1 MIDRPPFH
9 SPAVFPPASP
19 RSSDDVAS
27 VRDKLLDDAL
37 LWIAAVSVPAV
48 SLSLARVATMGW
60 RPLFLGQIAM
70 LSMIWGAWLLRHR
83 LAYALRIGALLVI
96 LAVAGVSG
104 YMQLGILAPS
114 GQFLLLF
121 LFLTALFLDGAAVF
135 RIGFVIAAVLG
146 FVGWGVVSGVLE
158 PGVDYS
164 TFGHDPRNWLLTIYI
179 VVFYGGA
186 VAFLGWRMLLELN
199 RSQHALQ
206 AANAELTRRALD
218 VEAANRVKGEI
229 LSNLSHEFR
238 TPLNCIIG
246 MADLLRDGEKDAER
260 QTWLTELHASA
271 ENLQAMLNRMVD
283 FASLESE
290 SARLMHS
297 EFVLREIV
305 EVPLRKVRARAEK
318 KGLAVAASFGPGVPD
333 AVLSDA
339 RRLQQLLGE
348 LLDNAVNFTTEG
360 AISLVLSVA
369 PVPVDAGHAW
379 IRFEIG
385 DTGCGI
391 AHDERQK
398 IFEAFHQAD
407 GSATRRVGGSGL
419 GLAIARRITQLLG
432 GRIALE
438 SGPGGSVFAAIIPL
452 QLPAVG

>member
-1 MIDRPPFH
+1 MIPNI
-9 SPAVFPPASP
+9 
-19 RSSDDVAS
+19 SDDVAGL
-27 VRDKLLDDAL
+27 RDKLLDDAL

-48 SLSLARVATMGW
+48 SLSLSRVFTMGW
-60 RPLFLGQIAM
+60 RPLFLGQILM
-70 LSMIWGAWLLRHR
+70 LSMIWGAWLLRRR

-135 RIGFVIAAVLG
+135 RIGFVIAAVLV
-146 FVGWGVVSGVLE
+146 FVAWGVVSGVLD
-158 PGVDYS
+158 PHVDYS

-199 RSQHALQ
+199 KSQRALQ
-206 AANAELTRRALD
+206 AANVELTRRALD
-218 VEAANRVKGEI
+218 IEAANRVKGEI

-238 TPLNCIIG
+238 TPLNGIIG
-246 MADLLRDGEKDAER
+246 MADLLRDGERDADR
-260 QTWLTELHASA
+260 QTWLAELHASA
-271 ENLQAMLNRMVD
+271 ENLQGMLARMVD

-290 SARLMHS
+290 NAQLRHN

-305 EVPLRKVRARAEK
+305 EVPLRKARARAGE

-333 AVLSDA
+333 AVLADA

-348 LLDNAVNFTTEG
+348 LLDNAVNFTVEG
-360 AISLVLSVA
+360 SISLDLSIA
-369 PVPVDAGHAW
+369 PVPVEAGRAW
-379 IRFEIG
+379 IRFEVA

-391 AHDERQK
+391 ASDERQK

-407 GSATRRVGGSGL
+407 GSATRRVGGNGL
-419 GLAIARRITQLLG
+419 GLAIARRVAQLLG
-432 GRIALE
+432 GRIALD
-438 SGPGGSVFAAIIPL
+438 SGPAGSVFAAIIPL
-452 QLPAVG
+452 ELPAVG

>member
-1 MIDRPPFH
+1 VIPNI
-9 SPAVFPPASP
+9 
-19 RSSDDVAS
+19 SDDVAGL
-27 VRDKLLDDAL
+27 RDKLLDDAL

-48 SLSLARVATMGW
+48 SLSLSRVFTMGW
-60 RPLFLGQIAM
+60 RPLFLGQILM
-70 LSMIWGAWLLRHR
+70 LSMIWGAWLLRRR

-135 RIGFVIAAVLG
+135 RIGFVIAAVLV
-146 FVGWGVVSGVLE
+146 FVAWGVVSGVLD
-158 PGVDYS
+158 PHVDYS

-199 RSQHALQ
+199 KSQRALQ
-206 AANAELTRRALD
+206 AANVELTRRALD
-218 VEAANRVKGEI
+218 IEAANRVKGEI

-238 TPLNCIIG
+238 TPLNGIIG
-246 MADLLRDGEKDAER
+246 MADLLRDGERDADR
-260 QTWLTELHASA
+260 QTWLAELHASA
-271 ENLQAMLNRMVD
+271 ENLQGMLARMVD

-290 SARLMHS
+290 TAQLKHS

-305 EVPLRKVRARAEK
+305 EVTLRKARARAGE

-333 AVLSDA
+333 AVLADA

-348 LLDNAVNFTTEG
+348 LLDNAVNFTVEG
-360 AISLVLSVA
+360 SISLDLSIA
-369 PVPVDAGHAW
+369 PVPVEAGRAW
-379 IRFEIG
+379 IRFEVA

-391 AHDERQK
+391 APDERQK

-407 GSATRRVGGSGL
+407 GSATRRVGGNGL
-419 GLAIARRITQLLG
+419 GLAIARRVAQLLG
-432 GRIALE
+432 GRIALD
-438 SGPGGSVFAAIIPL
+438 SGPAGSVFAAIIPL
-452 QLPAVG
+452 ELPAVG

>member
-1 MIDRPPFH
+1 MIPNI
-9 SPAVFPPASP
+9 
-19 RSSDDVAS
+19 SDDVAGL
-27 VRDKLLDDAL
+27 RDKLLDDAL

-48 SLSLARVATMGW
+48 SLSLSRVFTMGW
-60 RPLFLGQIAM
+60 RPLFLGQILM
-70 LSMIWGAWLLRHR
+70 LSMIWGAWLLRRR

-135 RIGFVIAAVLG
+135 RIGFVIAAVLV
-146 FVGWGVVSGVLE
+146 FVAWGVVSGVLD
-158 PGVDYS
+158 PHVDYS

-199 RSQHALQ
+199 KSQRALQ
-206 AANAELTRRALD
+206 AANVELTRRALD

-238 TPLNCIIG
+238 TPLNGIIG
-246 MADLLRDGEKDAER
+246 MADLLRDGERDADR
-260 QTWLTELHASA
+260 QAWLAELHASA
-271 ENLQAMLNRMVD
+271 ENLQGMLARMVD

-290 SARLMHS
+290 NAQLRHN

-305 EVPLRKVRARAEK
+305 EVPLRKARARAGE

-333 AVLSDA
+333 AVLADA

-348 LLDNAVNFTTEG
+348 LLDNAVNFTVEG
-360 AISLVLSVA
+360 SISLDLSIA
-369 PVPVDAGHAW
+369 PVPVEAGRAW
-379 IRFEIG
+379 IRFEVA

-391 AHDERQK
+391 APDERQK

-407 GSATRRVGGSGL
+407 GSATRRVGGNGL
-419 GLAIARRITQLLG
+419 GLAIARRVAQLLG
-432 GRIALE
+432 GRIALD
-438 SGPGGSVFAAIIPL
+438 SGPAGSVFAAIIPL
-452 QLPAVG
+452 ELPAVG

>member
-1 MIDRPPFH
+1 MIPNI
-9 SPAVFPPASP
+9 
-19 RSSDDVAS
+19 SDDVAGL
-27 VRDKLLDDAL
+27 RDKLLDDAL

-48 SLSLARVATMGW
+48 SLSLSRVFTMGW
-60 RPLFLGQIAM
+60 RPLFLGQILM
-70 LSMIWGAWLLRHR
+70 LSMIWGAWLLRRR

-121 LFLTALFLDGAAVF
+121 LFLIALFLDGAAVF
-135 RIGFVIAAVLG
+135 RIGFVIAAVLV
-146 FVGWGVVSGVLE
+146 FVAWGVVSGVLD
-158 PGVDYS
+158 PHVDYS

-199 RSQHALQ
+199 KSQRALQ
-206 AANAELTRRALD
+206 AANVELTRRALD
-218 VEAANRVKGEI
+218 IEAANRVKGEI

-238 TPLNCIIG
+238 TPLNGIIG
-246 MADLLRDGEKDAER
+246 MADLLRDGERDADR
-260 QTWLTELHASA
+260 QTWLAELHASA
-271 ENLQAMLNRMVD
+271 ENLQGMLARMVD

-290 SARLMHS
+290 TAQLKHS

-305 EVPLRKVRARAEK
+305 EVTLRKARARAGE

-333 AVLSDA
+333 AVLADA

-348 LLDNAVNFTTEG
+348 LLDNAVNFTVEG
-360 AISLVLSVA
+360 SISLDLSIA
-369 PVPVDAGHAW
+369 PVPVEAGRAW
-379 IRFEIG
+379 IRFEVA

-391 AHDERQK
+391 APDERQK

-407 GSATRRVGGSGL
+407 GSATRRVGGNGL
-419 GLAIARRITQLLG
+419 GLAIARRVAQLLG
-432 GRIALE
+432 GRIALD
-438 SGPGGSVFAAIIPL
+438 SGPAGSVFAAIIPL
-452 QLPAVG
+452 ELPAVG

>member
-1 MIDRPPFH
+1 MIPNI
-9 SPAVFPPASP
+9 
-19 RSSDDVAS
+19 SDDVAGL
-27 VRDKLLDDAL
+27 RDKLLDDAL

-48 SLSLARVATMGW
+48 SLSLSRVFTMGW
-60 RPLFLGQIAM
+60 RPLFLGQILM
-70 LSMIWGAWLLRHR
+70 LSMIWGAWLLRRR

-135 RIGFVIAAVLG
+135 RIGFVIAAVLV
-146 FVGWGVVSGVLE
+146 FVAWGVVSGVLD
-158 PGVDYS
+158 PHVDYS

-199 RSQHALQ
+199 KSQRALQ
-206 AANAELTRRALD
+206 AANVELTRRALD
-218 VEAANRVKGEI
+218 IEAANRVKGEI

-238 TPLNCIIG
+238 TPLNGIIG
-246 MADLLRDGEKDAER
+246 MADLLRDGERDADR
-260 QTWLTELHASA
+260 QAWLAELHASA
-271 ENLQAMLNRMVD
+271 ENLQGMLARMVD

-290 SARLMHS
+290 NAQLRHN

-305 EVPLRKVRARAEK
+305 EVPLRKARARAGE

-333 AVLSDA
+333 AVLADA

-348 LLDNAVNFTTEG
+348 LLDNAVNFTVEG
-360 AISLVLSVA
+360 SISLDLSIA
-369 PVPVDAGHAW
+369 PVPVEAGRAW
-379 IRFEIG
+379 IRFEVA

-391 AHDERQK
+391 ASDERQK

-407 GSATRRVGGSGL
+407 GSATRRVGGNGL
-419 GLAIARRITQLLG
+419 GLAIARRVAQLLG
-432 GRIALE
+432 GRIALD
-438 SGPGGSVFAAIIPL
+438 SGPAGSVFAAIIPL
-452 QLPAVG
+452 ELPAVG

>member
-1 MIDRPPFH
+1 MIPNI
-9 SPAVFPPASP
+9 
-19 RSSDDVAS
+19 SDDVAGL
-27 VRDKLLDDAL
+27 RDKLLDDAL

-48 SLSLARVATMGW
+48 SLSLSRVFTMGW
-60 RPLFLGQIAM
+60 RPLFLGQILM
-70 LSMIWGAWLLRHR
+70 LSMIWGAWLLRRR

-135 RIGFVIAAVLG
+135 RIGFVIAAVLV
-146 FVGWGVVSGVLE
+146 FVAWGVVSGVLD
-158 PGVDYS
+158 PHVDYS

-199 RSQHALQ
+199 KSQRALQ
-206 AANAELTRRALD
+206 AANVELTRRALD

-229 LSNLSHEFR
+229 LANLSHEFR
-238 TPLNCIIG
+238 TPLNGIIG
-246 MADLLRDGEKDAER
+246 MADLLRDGERDADR
-260 QTWLTELHASA
+260 QAWLAELHASA
-271 ENLQAMLNRMVD
+271 ENLQGMLARMVD

-290 SARLMHS
+290 NAQLRHN

-305 EVPLRKVRARAEK
+305 EVPLRKARARAGE

-333 AVLSDA
+333 AVLADA

-348 LLDNAVNFTTEG
+348 LLDNAVNFTVEG
-360 AISLVLSVA
+360 SISLDLSIA
-369 PVPVDAGHAW
+369 PVPVEAGRAW
-379 IRFEIG
+379 IRFEVA

-391 AHDERQK
+391 ASDERQK

-407 GSATRRVGGSGL
+407 GSATRRVGGNGL
-419 GLAIARRITQLLG
+419 GLAIARRVAQLLG
-432 GRIALE
+432 GRIALD
-438 SGPGGSVFAAIIPL
+438 SGPAGSVFAAIIPL
-452 QLPAVG
+452 ELPAVG

>member
-1 MIDRPPFH
+1 MIPNI
-9 SPAVFPPASP
+9 
-19 RSSDDVAS
+19 SDDVAGL
-27 VRDKLLDDAL
+27 RDKLLDDAL

-48 SLSLARVATMGW
+48 SLSLSRVFTMGW
-60 RPLFLGQIAM
+60 RPLFLGQILM
-70 LSMIWGAWLLRHR
+70 LSMIWGAWLLRRR

-135 RIGFVIAAVLG
+135 RIGFVIAAVLV
-146 FVGWGVVSGVLE
+146 FVAWGVVSGVLD
-158 PGVDYS
+158 PHVDYS

-199 RSQHALQ
+199 KSQRALQ
-206 AANAELTRRALD
+206 AANVELTRRALD
-218 VEAANRVKGEI
+218 IEAANRVKGEI

-238 TPLNCIIG
+238 TPLNGIIG
-246 MADLLRDGEKDAER
+246 MADLLRDGERDADR
-260 QTWLTELHASA
+260 QTWLAELHASA
-271 ENLQAMLNRMVD
+271 ENLQGMLARMVD

-290 SARLMHS
+290 TAQLKHS

-305 EVPLRKVRARAEK
+305 EVTLRKARARAGE

-333 AVLSDA
+333 AVLADA

-348 LLDNAVNFTTEG
+348 LLDNAVNFTVEG
-360 AISLVLSVA
+360 SISLDLSIA
-369 PVPVDAGHAW
+369 PVPVEAGRAW
-379 IRFEIG
+379 IRFEVA

-391 AHDERQK
+391 APDERQK

-407 GSATRRVGGSGL
+407 GSATRRVGGNGL
-419 GLAIARRITQLLG
+419 GLAIARRVAQLLG
-432 GRIALE
+432 GRIALD
-438 SGPGGSVFAAIIPL
+438 SGPAGSVFAAIIPL
-452 QLPAVG
+452 ELPAVG

>member
-1 MIDRPPFH
+1 MIPNI
-9 SPAVFPPASP
+9 
-19 RSSDDVAS
+19 SDDVAGL
-27 VRDKLLDDAL
+27 RDKLLDDAL

-48 SLSLARVATMGW
+48 SLSLSRVFTMGW
-60 RPLFLGQIAM
+60 RPLFLGQILM
-70 LSMIWGAWLLRHR
+70 LSMIWGAWLLRRR

-135 RIGFVIAAVLG
+135 RIGFVIAAVLV
-146 FVGWGVVSGVLE
+146 FVAWGVVSGVLD
-158 PGVDYS
+158 PHVDYS

-199 RSQHALQ
+199 KSQRALQ
-206 AANAELTRRALD
+206 AANVELTRRALD
-218 VEAANRVKGEI
+218 IEAANRVKGEI
-229 LSNLSHEFR
+229 LANLSHEFR
-238 TPLNCIIG
+238 TPLNGIIG
-246 MADLLRDGEKDAER
+246 MADLLRDGERDADR
-260 QTWLTELHASA
+260 QAWLAELHASA
-271 ENLQAMLNRMVD
+271 ENLQGMLARMVD

-290 SARLMHS
+290 NAQLRHN

-305 EVPLRKVRARAEK
+305 EVPLRKARARAGE

-333 AVLSDA
+333 AVLADA

-348 LLDNAVNFTTEG
+348 LLDNAVNFTVEG
-360 AISLVLSVA
+360 SISLDLSIA
-369 PVPVDAGHAW
+369 PVPVEAGRAW
-379 IRFEIG
+379 IRFEVA

-391 AHDERQK
+391 ASDERQK

-407 GSATRRVGGSGL
+407 GSATRRVGGNGL
-419 GLAIARRITQLLG
+419 GLAIARRVAQLLG
-432 GRIALE
+432 GRIALD
-438 SGPGGSVFAAIIPL
+438 SGPAGSVFAAIIPL
-452 QLPAVG
+452 ELPAVG